1 MSTRKKNA
9 VLPRQGKQ
17 KPGCNPTVPC
27 PPSELGLDIGTLRM
41 VGGEQVV
48 IDHEEDDNIGFM
60 AELIDP
66 I

>member
-1 MSTRKKNA
+1 
-9 VLPRQGKQ
+9 
-17 KPGCNPTVPC
+17 VPC
-27 PPSELGLDIGTLRM
+27 PPSELGLDIGTLLM
-41 VGGEQVV
+41 VGGEHVV

>member
-27 PPSELGLDIGTLRM
+27 PPSELGLDIGTLLM
-41 VGGEQVV
+41 VGG
-48 IDHEEDDNIGFM
+48 DHEEDDNIGFM